1 MTRSLWRAPL
11 LIAILALAALP
22 ALADT
27 RMEKTLKL
35 EPGGEFRLDTDMG
48 KVTVTGSAESG
59 ARVVITS
66 KRKDLDELLH
76 FRFEESARLASITAR
91 RKHRF
96 NIFSG
101 SGDNVQYEIQVPAN
115 TKLSIDT
122 SGGGITI
129 SGMRDA
135 ATLDTSGGGIA
146 VRDHVGD
153 LDTDTSGGGIRL
165 RDVKGRVR
173 ADTSGGGVVA
183 EGIDGSIHAQSSGGS
198 IELKRVSGDI
208 DAETSGG
215 GIRIEQA
222 GGRVRADTSGGG
234 IEATF
239 AKGNSH
245 GGSLE
250 TSGGG
255 IDVALDPDA
264 DLAIEASGNAVRS
277 DLPIRVRGEI
287 SRGSLSGSLGKGGNT
302 LRLHTSG
309 GSVRIQGL

>member
-11 LIAILALAALP
+11 LAVVLALAALP
-22 ALADT
+22 ALADL

-35 EPGGEFRLDTDMG
+35 EPGGEFRLDTDLG

-66 KRKDLDELLH
+66 KRKDLDELLT
-76 FRFEESARLASITAR
+76 FRFEESAGRASITAR
-91 RKHRF
+91 RKHKF
-96 NIFSG
+96 SIFSS

-115 TKLSIDT
+115 TRLSIET

-135 ATLDTSGGGIA
+135 ANLDTSGGGIT

-153 LDTDTSGGGIRL
+153 LDTDTSGGGIHL
-165 RDVKGRVR
+165 RDVRGKVR
-173 ADTSGGGVVA
+173 ANTSGGGVEAV
-183 EGIDGSIHAQSSGGS
+183 GIDGSIHAESSGGS
-198 IELKRVSGDI
+198 IELERVSGDI

-215 GIRIEQA
+215 GIRIDQA

-234 IEATF
+234 IEASF
-239 AKGNSH
+239 AKGNSL
-245 GGSLE
+245 GGTLE

-255 IDVALDPDA
+255 IDVTLDPEA

-277 DLPIRVRGEI
+277 DLPIQVRGDI
-287 SRGSLSGSLGKGGNT
+287 SRGHLNGSLGKGGNT

-309 GSVRIQGL
+309 GSVRIQSL